1 MTWEIVVG
9 LLLLIGALIPIG
21 GILAKLVRTLT
32 RLDVTLASL
41 NKSVSEDR
49 TKNDQ
54 EHKEF
59 RNELMNHEIRIS
71 GFEKE
76 RGTK

>member
-9 LLLLIGALIPIG
+9 FGILLGALIPIG
-21 GILAKLVRTLT
+21 GILAKLVHTLT

-49 TKNDQ
+49 TKNEQ

-59 RNELMNHEIRIS
+59 CNELQNHEVRII
-71 GFEKE
+71 GIEKE
-76 RGTK
+76 RGIK